1 MTGLSYEEW
10 VSELMSVRLAA
21 KMRRAVYRIARATRR
36 TQSDVV
42 REAIEE
48 YVARRPV
55 PERPYD
61 AWREIIGIAKGLPA
75 DLSERTGEKVRKL
88 LEARRKRRP

>member
-1 MTGLSYEEW
+1 
-10 VSELMSVRLAA
+10 MSVRLGA
-21 KMRRAVYRIARATRR
+21 KARRAVYRIARATGR

-48 YVARRPV
+48 YVAKRPA

-61 AWREIIGIAKGLPA
+61 TWKDVIGIAEGLPA
-75 DLSERTGEKVRKL
+75 DLSERTGEKVRKS
-88 LEARRKRRP
+88 LEARRKRRS